1 MRKYGAELVSTF
13 LFKTMRK
20 LELEIFMGKFPLF
33 EIKKDRFTFF
43 LNKKIMTKVI
53 IASVIIASVTIMAS
67 VTYGKCDLWRMSLM
81 ASVTYGKGIMASVIM
96 ANETEPY

>member
-1 MRKYGAELVSTF
+1 MELNF
-13 LFKTMRK
+13 CQLFCFKTMRK

-53 IASVIIASVTIMAS
+53 IASVIMAS
-67 VTYGKCDLWRMSLM
+67 VTYGKCNLWQVLLMSKVLCQ
-81 ASVTYGKGIMASVIM
+81 V
-96 ANETEPY
+96 